1 MGAVEEITPAYPQ
14 AGSLGPPNPL
24 ASPHMPGSALQ
35 DLAFRQSEHGHSPND
50 GTRRIRDSRS
60 CSPVRSPTTSHRGR
74 DRSHCPRRY
83 RERQYPSEEKAHK
96 RRGNSRS
103 PETSSE
109 SDRVRGGSQHQH
121 LQTSGHVKHGT
132 RPIISNNQDPPRSG
146 QPKDTIN
153 RHDYEDSKQEQQGN
167 PGRWCLR
174 CHQTGHW
181 MADSWKESS
190 GQKYT
195 LPEEWS
201 KWRARFSGEDMY
213 PIPETPTNMLD
224 EYLQKHA
231 PDTYDQWRV
240 CMAKS
245 NTLMKSTM
253 REVKRVTRLFQK
265 YSISLPLSME
275 MAKDPRHKNQKEYYN
290 QHQTY
295 SVDSVG
301 EYLWSI
307 KDDQDKIKGDAEKV
321 DKSIHCLAECYR
333 KYGSQHQAWC
343 SEIDRPISDSPQCR
357 EMPKVRECFLN
368 LGRLMFSDLT
378 RGEKVWPFNF
388 IDYQVP
394 LLYPAIYFFEHPG
407 ADD

>member
-1 MGAVEEITPAYPQ
+1 
-14 AGSLGPPNPL
+14 
-24 ASPHMPGSALQ
+24 
-35 DLAFRQSEHGHSPND
+35 
-50 GTRRIRDSRS
+50 
-60 CSPVRSPTTSHRGR
+60 
-74 DRSHCPRRY
+74 
-83 RERQYPSEEKAHK
+83 
-96 RRGNSRS
+96 
-103 PETSSE
+103 
-109 SDRVRGGSQHQH
+109 
-121 LQTSGHVKHGT
+121 
-132 RPIISNNQDPPRSG
+132 
-146 QPKDTIN
+146 
-153 RHDYEDSKQEQQGN
+153 
-167 PGRWCLR
+167 
-174 CHQTGHW
+174 
-181 MADSWKESS
+181 MADSWKEGS

-213 PIPETPTNMLD
+213 PIPETPTNMVQCQTLVFEMVGAINEWDKFIDERDTHLLQLD